1 MKNKI
6 ILPLLFVLFAAVAIF
21 AGYKVLDTLLDY
33 GEGENAYDS
42 LRQNVSVSAEDSE
55 NALSPKP
62 DPDDKES
69 ASPQEEVQ
77 PEETPDPH
85 EGIDFP
91 EVDFRLLSIMN
102 EDIIG
107 WIYMENSP
115 IDYPIV
121 QGEDN
126 DEYINKLPDG
136 KYNSAGSIFM
146 DYRNSPDFS
155 DRHTIIYGHRMNNNS
170 MFGTIVNYKNQSWY
184 DEHPRC
190 FIMTAEENY
199 VVEIFA
205 GYVASLDE
213 EAWKLDFESDEEFEQ
228 WLSEAMARSCFESDV
243 VPEQGE
249 RIISFSTC
257 NRMNGYTRFIL
268 LGVLR

>member
-6 ILPLLFVLFAAVAIF
+6 ILPILFVLFAAVAIF

-33 GEGENAYDS
+33 GEGKNAYDS
-42 LRQNVSVSAEDSE
+42 LRESVSVSTDDA
-55 NALSPKP
+55 ALKTQAPTHE
-62 DPDDKES
+62 ES
-69 ASPQEEVQ
+69 DLPPANEAM

-91 EVDFRLLSIMN
+91 AVDFKLLAEMN
-102 EDIIG
+102 EDIVG
-107 WIYMENSP
+107 WIYLENSP

-126 DEYINKLPDG
+126 DEYIRTLPDG
-136 KYNSAGSIFM
+136 RYNNAGSIFM
-146 DYRNSPDFS
+146 DYRNAADFS

-170 MFGTIVNYKNQSWY
+170 MFGTIVNYKNQTWY

-190 FIMTAEENY
+190 FIMTEEENY
-199 VVEIFA
+199 VVEFFS
-205 GYVASLDE
+205 GCVMSVTG
-213 EAWKLDFESDEEFEQ
+213 EAWDLDFESDEEFNKWVSRAKER
-228 WLSEAMARSCFESDV
+228 SEFECDV
-243 VPEQGE
+243 VPEAGE
-249 RIISFSTC
+249 RIITLSTC
-257 NRMNGYTRFIL
+257 NRTNGYTRFVL

>member
-6 ILPLLFVLFAAVAIF
+6 ILPLLFVLFAAVACF
-21 AGYKVLDTLLDY
+21 AGYKVLDILQDY
-33 GEGENAYDS
+33 DEGENAYDS
-42 LRQNVSVSAEDSE
+42 LRQNVSVSAEGSE
-55 NALSPKP
+55 DALSKKP
-62 DPDDKES
+62 APDDEGAS
-69 ASPQEEVQ
+69 AQEEAQ

-85 EGIDFP
+85 AGIDFP
-91 EVDFRLLSIMN
+91 EVDFGMLSLMN

-107 WIYMENSP
+107 WIHMENSP

-126 DEYINKLPDG
+126 DEYIRKLPDG
-136 KYNSAGSIFM
+136 KYNIAGSIFM
-146 DYRNSPDFS
+146 DYRNAADFG

-170 MFGTIVNYKNQSWY
+170 MFGTIVNYSNQTWY

-199 VVEIFA
+199 VVEFFS
-205 GYVASLDE
+205 GYVVSVDE
-213 EAWKLDFESDEEFEQ
+213 EAWKLDFESDDEFEQ
-228 WLSEAMARSCFESDV
+228 WVAEAMARSNFESDV
-243 VPEQGE
+243 IPEAGE
-249 RIISFSTC
+249 RIITLSTC
-257 NRMNGYTRFIL
+257 NRINGYTRFVL